1 MEVGQCW
8 IFKEITKNKKADGE
22 LVQWAVVVA
31 LRCFSDGT
39 FPSVALFNYGESR
52 QRGFLIKNC
61 VSETSHPHFIVFLA
75 LFFWTDRD
83 PRRIGKRKKIMSN
96 LLFWPWVQLKF
107 PSRFKTKWLERNDL
121 ICICT
126 GCPKKCTNRVLLEP
140 RCTGTGCCFLDIVQM
155 RGGER
160 ALPKF
165 FFTFS

>member
-1 MEVGQCW
+1 MSKFSRFLGGPNGPKICVGRTKFDFEDWGLEVGQCW

-75 LFFWTDRD
+75 LFFS
-83 PRRIGKRKKIMSN
+83 RIEIREGLGREKKIMSN
-96 LLFWPWVQLKF
+96 LLF
-107 PSRFKTKWLERNDL
+107 
-121 ICICT
+121 
-126 GCPKKCTNRVLLEP
+126 
-140 RCTGTGCCFLDIVQM
+140 
-155 RGGER
+155 
-160 ALPKF
+160 
-165 FFTFS
+165 